1 MPAAGFRA
9 VCTVPQGV
17 NELPSPNIILI
28 TLDTMRADRL
38 GRKCNGRLL
47 TPNLSEFG
55 LEGRVFTR
63 AVAAGIPTYFSF
75 PPMFRG
81 GLALDGGKV
90 IGLPVGATTFVK
102 ELSRRGYKTAAVIAS
117 NPYLSHYYR
126 YDAGFDVFDDFY
138 ASELEVR
145 SRRERR
151 TSMRIAKR
159 LVGEKG
165 TARLKRAKA
174 MYNYLRQCAGGANPV
189 LHEGS
194 RAEEVTE
201 RGLALAEE
209 MDGDGPFFLWLHYMD
224 LHGYYYATQADRRA
238 VMGASTPL
246 GDAAIRWRR
255 FRYVYRWMRQITR
268 SHEELTDKAIEH
280 NRADEVTLTGF
291 YDAAMLYVDR
301 CLAPLLDWV
310 KRSGRT
316 VTVITA
322 DHGEQFYDHGKVGH
336 APTSV
341 YDEIA
346 RVPLIIHG
354 PGVERGEVNDWVS
367 HSSIPVSILEAAGIE
382 SESGSAP
389 SLLSGVPAAEPVFTE
404 TLYRVIVPFPRHRFD
419 QHTLLIACRR
429 GPHKYVWREE
439 DGAEQLFDLDSDPGE
454 KENLMGRPDVAG
466 VEAEL
471 RAAVRGRAARIGV
484 LDARAKLSESV
495 RKLGGS
501 MGIRSSGYCGGV
513 PSSSK

>member
-1 MPAAGFRA
+1 M
-9 VCTVPQGV
+9 
-17 NELPSPNIILI
+17 PSPNIILI

-138 ASELEVR
+138 ASELEAR

-280 NRADEVTLTGF
+280 
-291 YDAAMLYVDR
+291 
-301 CLAPLLDWV
+301 
-310 KRSGRT
+310 
-316 VTVITA
+316 
-322 DHGEQFYDHGKVGH
+322 
-336 APTSV
+336 
-341 YDEIA
+341 
-346 RVPLIIHG
+346 
-354 PGVERGEVNDWVS
+354 
-367 HSSIPVSILEAAGIE
+367 
-382 SESGSAP
+382 
-389 SLLSGVPAAEPVFTE
+389 
-404 TLYRVIVPFPRHRFD
+404 
-419 QHTLLIACRR
+419 
-429 GPHKYVWREE
+429 
-439 DGAEQLFDLDSDPGE
+439 
-454 KENLMGRPDVAG
+454 
-466 VEAEL
+466 
-471 RAAVRGRAARIGV
+471 
-484 LDARAKLSESV
+484 
-495 RKLGGS
+495 
-501 MGIRSSGYCGGV
+501 
-513 PSSSK
+513 